1 MEQTEL
7 LSDFRQKVDEFE
19 KCQSFIEKANEQAEK
34 FDAAVILK
42 VVASHT
48 EKSNQIVEE
57 LKPLTTELL
66 AHIDGLKSQK
76 EEILGGQ
83 MDARDELQELEL
95 RQIIGELTKKEFESQ
110 SKDLKKS
117 LEEVDAKVADIDAA
131 CAEIQTE
138 LDRWTSAAEK
148 AGATVSEDP
157 LADAVVEVADA
168 DEGVHAESVSV
179 VDDVSVVFD
188 AADEN
193 ADDEVI
199 EMGAEDE
206 IIEAAADDALIEVG
220 ADDELIEVGADD
232 EILEAVAAE
241 EVSDIDILADD
252 EDDSLELEDA
262 SIEAEESSASGR
274 RAVLLYL
281 EGTADEQ
288 VYPINSD
295 LVSLGRG
302 RDNEIQVKNDSKVSR
317 YHCKIYSRG
326 PNYYIEDNKS
336 ANGSLVNGELIT
348 ERRLFGGEEVII
360 GETFFRFRILD

>member
-1 MEQTEL
+1 M
-7 LSDFRQKVDEFE
+7 
-19 KCQSFIEKANEQAEK
+19 
-34 FDAAVILK
+34 
-42 VVASHT
+42 
-48 EKSNQIVEE
+48 
-57 LKPLTTELL
+57 
-66 AHIDGLKSQK
+66 
-76 EEILGGQ
+76 
-83 MDARDELQELEL
+83 
-95 RQIIGELTKKEFESQ
+95 
-110 SKDLKKS
+110 
-117 LEEVDAKVADIDAA
+117 
-131 CAEIQTE
+131 
-138 LDRWTSAAEK
+138 
-148 AGATVSEDP
+148 
-157 LADAVVEVADA
+157 
-168 DEGVHAESVSV
+168 
-179 VDDVSVVFD
+179 SVVFD

-281 EGTADEQ
+281 EGQLMSRYIPSTRPC
-288 VYPINSD
+288 VT
-295 LVSLGRG
+295 GRG
-302 RDNEIQVKNDSKVSR
+302 RDNEIQVRTTPRCLDTIVKFIAGVP
-317 YHCKIYSRG
+317 IT
-326 PNYYIEDNKS
+326 IEDNKS
-336 ANGSLVNGELIT
+336 ANGSLVNGVPIT